1 MLGGQSGGHSPLP
14 LSPEIFESLGG
25 DPTVPANYAKPP
37 NVFPSNQVGGAYGYA
52 AGSDVT
58 PYGGSYAPATPVCT
72 GGTIA
77 GRGGNNIM
85 QGGKR
90 SSSKRMRMRS
100 SSSSGGKRSS
110 SKRMRMRSSS
120 KRMRMRS
127 SSSSGGKRSSSKRS
141 SSGGM
146 KKKWRQRGCKSK
158 RGCKGGSKKKRT
170 TKKGGNDKCGSG
182 GSKSKKNKR
191 GGFTQV

>member
-1 MLGGQSGGHSPLP
+1 MAHILGGNKRRQRGGNNLP
-14 LSPEIFESLGG
+14 LSPEKYESLGG
-25 DPTVPANYAKPP
+25 DPMVPANYAKMPD
-37 NVFPSNQVGGAYGYA
+37 VFPSNQVGGAAYGYA

-90 SSSKRMRMRS
+90 S
-100 SSSSGGKRSS
+100 G
-110 SKRMRMRSSS
+110 
-120 KRMRMRS
+120 
-127 SSSSGGKRSSSKRS
+127 SKRS
-141 SSGGM
+141 GSKCSGGM

-158 RGCKGGSKKKRT
+158 KGCKGGSKKRS
-170 TKKGGNDKCGSG
+170 TKKGGNKKRSSKKRSTKKRSSTKKSG
-182 GSKSKKNKR
+182 NKKNKR
-191 GGFTQV
+191 GGAPVIM

>member
-1 MLGGQSGGHSPLP
+1 MSSGVFGGNKRRQCGGNNLP
-14 LSPEIFESLGG
+14 LNPENYESLGG
-25 DPTVPANYAKPP
+25 DPTVPANYAKMP
-37 NVFPSNQVGGAYGYA
+37 NVFPSNQVGGAAYGYA

-90 SSSKRMRMRS
+90 MRM
-100 SSSSGGKRSS
+100 
-110 SKRMRMRSSS
+110 
-120 KRMRMRS
+120 
-127 SSSSGGKRSSSKRS
+127 RS

-158 RGCKGGSKKKRT
+158 KGCKGGSKKRS
-170 TKKGGNDKCGSG
+170 TKKGGSTKKRSTKKG
-182 GSKSKKNKR
+182 GSKKNKR
-191 GGFTQV
+191 GGAPVIM

>member
-1 MLGGQSGGHSPLP
+1 MPMLGGQSGGHSPLP
-14 LSPEIFESLGG
+14 LNPEIFESLGG

-58 PYGGSYAPATPVCT
+58 PYGGSYAPTTRVCT
-72 GGTIA
+72 SGTIA

-90 SSSKRMRMRS
+90 SSSKRSRSKRMRS
-100 SSSSGGKRSS
+100 S
-110 SKRMRMRSSS
+110 
-120 KRMRMRS
+120 
-127 SSSSGGKRSSSKRS
+127 S

-158 RGCKGGSKKKRT
+158 RGCKGGSKKKRS
-170 TKKGGNDKCGSG
+170 TKKGGKRMSIGNCSG

-191 GGFTQV
+191 GGFQPV

>member
-1 MLGGQSGGHSPLP
+1 MVVGGVFGGSKKQRGGNNLP
-14 LSPEIFESLGG
+14 LNPENYESLGG
-25 DPTVPANYAKPP
+25 DPMVSANYAKMP
-37 NVFPSNQVGGAYGYA
+37 NVFPSNQVGGAAYGYA

-90 SSSKRMRMRS
+90 MRMRS
-100 SSSSGGKRSS
+100 S
-110 SKRMRMRSSS
+110 
-120 KRMRMRS
+120 
-127 SSSSGGKRSSSKRS
+127 S

-158 RGCKGGSKKKRT
+158 KGCKGGAKKRS
-170 TKKGGNDKCGSG
+170 TKKG
-182 GSKSKKNKR
+182 GSKSKKRSTKK
-191 GGFTQV
+191 GGKTYKKIQKGGIIPM

>member
-1 MLGGQSGGHSPLP
+1 MGGKKQQRGGNNLP
-14 LSPEIFESLGG
+14 LNPENYESLGG
-25 DPTVPANYAKPP
+25 DPMVPANYAKMP

-85 QGGKR
+85 QGG
-90 SSSKRMRMRS
+90 
-100 SSSSGGKRSS
+100 
-110 SKRMRMRSSS
+110 
-120 KRMRMRS
+120 
-127 SSSSGGKRSSSKRS
+127 
-141 SSGGM
+141 M

-158 RGCKGGSKKKRT
+158 KGCKGGAKKRST
-170 TKKGGNDKCGSG
+170 KKRSTKKGGN
-182 GSKSKKNKR
+182 KKNKR
-191 GGFTQV
+191 GGGPFIVM

>member
-1 MLGGQSGGHSPLP
+1 MAHILGGNKRRQRGGNNLP
-14 LSPEIFESLGG
+14 LSPENYESLGG
-25 DPTVPANYAKPP
+25 DPMVSANYAKMP
-37 NVFPSNQVGGAYGYA
+37 NVFPSNQVGGAAYGYA

-90 SSSKRMRMRS
+90 SSGKRSSGKRMRMRS
-100 SSSSGGKRSS
+100 SG
-110 SKRMRMRSSS
+110 KRMR
-120 KRMRMRS
+120 
-127 SSSSGGKRSSSKRS
+127 
-141 SSGGM
+141 SGGM

-158 RGCKGGSKKKRT
+158 KGCKGGAKKRSAKKRST
-170 TKKGGNDKCGSG
+170 KKRSTKKGG
-182 GSKSKKNKR
+182 SKKNKR
-191 GGFTQV
+191 GGAPVIM

>member
-110 SKRMRMRSSS
+110 SKR
-120 KRMRMRS
+120 
-127 SSSSGGKRSSSKRS
+127 S

>member
-1 MLGGQSGGHSPLP
+1 MAHIILGGKQQHGGNNLP
-14 LSPEIFESLGG
+14 LNPENYESLGG
-25 DPTVPANYAKPP
+25 DPMVSANYAKMP
-37 NVFPSNQVGGAYGYA
+37 NVFPSNQVGGAAYGYA

-90 SSSKRMRMRS
+90 
-100 SSSSGGKRSS
+100 
-110 SKRMRMRSSS
+110 MRSSS
-120 KRMRMRS
+120 KRMR
-127 SSSSGGKRSSSKRS
+127 SGSKRS
-141 SSGGM
+141 SGKRMRSGGM

-158 RGCKGGSKKKRT
+158 KGCKGGAKKRSTKKGSSKKRS
-170 TKKGGNDKCGSG
+170 TKKGGKRTYKKIQKG
-182 GSKSKKNKR
+182 GIPLL
-191 GGFTQV
+191 

>member
-1 MLGGQSGGHSPLP
+1 MAGFIPMGGKKKQHGGNNLP
-14 LSPEIFESLGG
+14 LNPENYESLGG
-25 DPTVPANYAKPP
+25 DPMVSANYAKMP
-37 NVFPSNQVGGAYGYA
+37 NVFPSNQVGGAAYGYA

-90 SSSKRMRMRS
+90 SGSKC
-100 SSSSGGKRSS
+100 SG
-110 SKRMRMRSSS
+110 SKC
-120 KRMRMRS
+120 
-127 SSSSGGKRSSSKRS
+127 
-141 SSGGM
+141 SGGM

-158 RGCKGGSKKKRT
+158 KGCKGGKKRS
-170 TKKGGNDKCGSG
+170 TKKG
-182 GSKSKKNKR
+182 GSKSKKRSTKKGGNKKNKR
-191 GGFTQV
+191 GGAPVIM